1 MGAMSDTLENLVLD
15 ACLGKADTYA
25 QGDFDNA
32 TVWIALFNNAPNDA
46 GGGTEVSGTSY
57 ARLSKTNE
65 GSTSWND
72 AVGGLKTNK
81 TLFEFAQ
88 AGSGGWGTVTH
99 VGIYKH
105 ATSTAGSNLL
115 FWGALNTPKAVADG
129 DTFSFGIGDLQIR
142 LD

>member
-1 MGAMSDTLENLVLD
+1 MSDTLENLVLD

-25 QGDFDNA
+25 AGDLDNA
-32 TVWIALFNNAPNDA
+32 TVWIALFNAAPNDA

-65 GSTSWND
+65 GETSWNN

-81 TLFEFAQ
+81 TIFTFVE

-105 ATSTAGSNLL
+105 ATSTVGTNLL
-115 FWGALNTPKAVADG
+115 FWGALNTQKAVGVG
-129 DTFSFGIGDLQIR
+129 DIFSFGIGDLQIT